1 MDGNWTAESRLMCT
15 ALCGNKSG
23 RLKLD
28 SRGFE
33 AKGVLKKSRN
43 MFAFKNVQTVV
54 LRKSGEGTKGMC
66 DFMAQERQFC
76 EAG

>member
-1 MDGNWTAESRLMCT
+1 MW
-15 ALCGNKSG
+15 KQVG

-33 AKGVLKKSRN
+33 AKGVLKKSGN
-43 MFAFKNVQTVV
+43 TFAFKTVQTVV

-76 EAG
+76 KAG